1 MCYLTL
7 FQPTSVFPFFYK
19 FTSTTHESIGE
30 DARRVRAGIINA
42 VYVSANGAGKLSS
55 HSGCKRGNPVILIII
70 NMSTLWA
77 PGGPY

>member
-1 MCYLTL
+1 MRA
-7 FQPTSVFPFFYK
+7 
-19 FTSTTHESIGE
+19 IGE

-42 VYVSANGAGKLSS
+42 VYVSANGAGKLSL